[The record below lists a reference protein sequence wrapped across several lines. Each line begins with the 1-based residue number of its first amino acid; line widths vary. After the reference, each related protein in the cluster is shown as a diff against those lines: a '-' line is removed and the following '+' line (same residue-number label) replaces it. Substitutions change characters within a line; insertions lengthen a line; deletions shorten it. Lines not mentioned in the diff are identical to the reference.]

1 MIIEFCYGQVDRRA
15 HDEFSYDE
23 FVTQYV
29 EKRRPV
35 VITGYGLFGPLGIT
49 RELLLEKCGDREV
62 QQQLDKYIEDTV
74 ETLGCAMQSE
84 LDCRLK
90 EHNKGGL
97 DAWLASMRESRTLR
111 GCATP
116 PA

>member
-1 MIIEFCYGQVDRRA
+1 M
-15 HDEFSYDE
+15 
-23 FVTQYV
+23 
-29 EKRRPV
+29 EKRQPV

-49 RELLLEKCGDREV
+49 RELLIEKCGDREI
-62 QQQLDKYIEDTV
+62 QDQYERHIEDTV
-74 ETLGCAMQSE
+74 ATLGCPMQSE

-97 DAWLASMRESRTLR
+97 DAWLASMKESRSLR